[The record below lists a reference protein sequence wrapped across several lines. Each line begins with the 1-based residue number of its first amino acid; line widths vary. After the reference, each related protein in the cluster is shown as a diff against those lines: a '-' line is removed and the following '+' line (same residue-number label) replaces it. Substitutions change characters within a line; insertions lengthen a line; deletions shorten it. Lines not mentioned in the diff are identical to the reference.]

1 MAQRNARPVGGIY
14 QVGQVI
20 TSGGVLTSYTA
31 YNRNTNDVVGLLVVE
46 FAPSIDAQTVQQLLQ
61 PLERRRSIDSPN
73 LIHVYD
79 WGTDGNRLY
88 IATDPPRGMTLRY
101 VLDNENIDLE
111 RALDLT
117 RQMAQGLKLLHEQG
131 VSGVDLRPQMITVDS
146 LVAADRVQ
154 LDDGFHRAWCRGS
167 DIRGSR
173 AGRGDRT
180 RGIRRHSQACPH
192 APHGDGV

>member
-46 FAPSIDAQTVQQLLQ
+46 FAPAIDAQTVQQLLQ
-61 PLERRRSIDSPN
+61 PLERRRSLDSPN

-79 WGTDGNRLY
+79 WGIDGNRLY

-111 RALDLT
+111 RALDLA
-117 RQMAQGLKLLHEQG
+117 RQMAQGLKALHEQG
-131 VSGVDLRPQMITVDS
+131 VSGVDMRPQLITVDS
-146 LVAADRVQ
+146 LVSPERAK
-154 LDDGFHRAWCRGS
+154 LDDAV
-167 DIRGSR
+167 IRLLLN
-173 AGRGDRT
+173 
-180 RGIRRHSQACPH
+180 
-192 APHGDGV
+192 